1 MDMNFMYA
9 NLQVN
14 MYGEGIQGERKKK
27 RTENGGMKIIL

>member
-14 MYGEGIQGERKKK
+14 MYGEGIPGERKKK
-27 RTENGGMKIIL
+27 RTENGGMKIIF